1 MEFLT
6 SAKRE
11 NWSGSDSY
19 TSSPSHAPNPSS
31 NAFRMPYIGF
41 MASFKVWLMGEG
53 RDLFGF
59 ERRSGSG
66 PATSE
71 KKDHGPIK
79 CINSDAIVE
88 FLVSNKVLE
97 SRPVSDFSNQVRWG
111 EGPGAVKMVISPLGS
126 YKSVIR
132 RLQTDLEGGEVW
144 ACKRVLPYREMLSA
158 DMVMNERIGWTI
170 LEEVER
176 IKKQNIEVPSGNY
189 DGLERLVHKASRAFQ
204 RKGVMPEIFIY
215 RGVRELEKARNYL
228 IVFEVRGQGV
238 EAPGSARVEQ
248 FVVNM
253 SYSPKTG
260 MIRSFGH
267 DVESPT
273 KGHRWYPQPSE
284 WDEYFSAGQDEAE
297 IIDCVGRA
305 LSTY

>member
-1 MEFLT
+1 M
-6 SAKRE
+6 
-11 NWSGSDSY
+11 
-19 TSSPSHAPNPSS
+19 
-31 NAFRMPYIGF
+31 
-41 MASFKVWLMGEG
+41 WLMGEG

-59 ERRSGSG
+59 EGRSDARS
-66 PATSE
+66 AQYE
-71 KKDHGPIK
+71 KKDCGPIK

-97 SRPVSDFSNQVRWG
+97 RHPVSEFSNQVRWG
-111 EGPGAVKMVISPLGS
+111 EGTGAVKMVISPLGS

-132 RLQTDLEGGEVW
+132 RLQKDLEGVDVW
-144 ACKRVLPYREMLSA
+144 ACKRVLPYREMLSSSSVI
-158 DMVMNERIGWTI
+158 DEGIGWRIMT
-170 LEEVER
+170 EVER
-176 IKKQNIEVPSGNY
+176 IKKQEIEAPSGDY
-189 DGLERLVHKASRAFQ
+189 DGLGRLVHKASRAFQ

-215 RGVRELEKARNYL
+215 RGVRELDKDRNYL

-253 SYSPKTG
+253 SYNPETG

-267 DVESPT
+267 DVQSPA

-284 WDEYFSAGQDEAE
+284 WDEYFSSGQDDSE
-297 IIDCVGRA
+297 IIDCIGGA